1 MFVLGSG
8 NKIPGTDQFYSER
21 FMTNK
26 RKTQKMYLNL
36 PVKRIL
42 LNQTETVPRKISQ
55 NRNKG

>member
-1 MFVLGSG
+1 MFVLHSG

>member
-1 MFVLGSG
+1 
-8 NKIPGTDQFYSER
+8 
-21 FMTNK
+21 
-26 RKTQKMYLNL
+26 MYLNL

>member
-1 MFVLGSG
+1 MFVLRSG

-26 RKTQKMYLNL
+26 RKTPKMYLNL

>member
-26 RKTQKMYLNL
+26 RKQKKRYLNL

>member
-1 MFVLGSG
+1 MFVLRSG

-26 RKTQKMYLNL
+26 RKQKKRYLNL